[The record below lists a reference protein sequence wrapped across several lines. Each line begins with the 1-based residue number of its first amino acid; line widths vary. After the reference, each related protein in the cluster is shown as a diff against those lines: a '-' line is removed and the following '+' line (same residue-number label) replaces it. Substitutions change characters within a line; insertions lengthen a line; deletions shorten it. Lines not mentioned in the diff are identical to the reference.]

1 MSICGVIEP
10 EVFEQNSRNKKYLNS
25 TRCPPPTPRGTN
37 YVNPPICI
45 SVNTII
51 LFSPKVNYSASEF
64 GIHVRISSFIF
75 DGDEMDVQ
83 TKVDKE

>member
-1 MSICGVIEP
+1 MEWLSQKC
-10 EVFEQNSRNKKYLNS
+10 SNKTPGTRS
-25 TRCPPPTPRGTN
+25 TLIARAAPPPPRGTN